1 MSYYKMVDNF
11 LGHMDRMR
19 GHDVHDLLKEVEGK
33 ARHFQ
38 VEIAVEYIKDQGGN
52 IEDTLTRI
60 RSIDGVTVVST
71 QQVEGGSKGVLRIK
85 FHPRLES
92 MRPITYVRN
101 VLIPDINSSTKTPG
115 VRVTGIVPGTFK
127 RLDR

>member
-19 GHDVHDLLKEVEGK
+19 RHDVHDLLKEVEGK

-38 VEIAVEYIKDQGGN
+38 VEVGVEYIQGQGGN
-52 IEDTLTRI
+52 VEDTLTRI

-115 VRVTGIVPGTFK
+115 VRVTGIIPGTFK
-127 RLDR
+127 RLDK

>member
-19 GHDVHDLLKEVEGK
+19 RHDVHDLLKEVEGK

-38 VEIAVEYIKDQGGN
+38 VEIGVEYIQGQGGN

-71 QQVEGGSKGVLRIK
+71 QQAEGRSKGVLRIK
-85 FHPRLES
+85 SES
-92 MRPITYVRN
+92 SLGHFNISKCFSILVFFFIFFN
-101 VLIPDINSSTKTPG
+101 
-115 VRVTGIVPGTFK
+115 F
-127 RLDR
+127 